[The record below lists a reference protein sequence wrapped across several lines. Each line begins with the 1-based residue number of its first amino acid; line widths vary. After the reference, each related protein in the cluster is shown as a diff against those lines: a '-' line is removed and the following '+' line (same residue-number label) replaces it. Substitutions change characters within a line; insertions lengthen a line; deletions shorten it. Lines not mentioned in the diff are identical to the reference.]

1 MKRDALRAAIAA
13 LASKPP
19 VKVSVPEIGDLFVR
33 QLSVGEVEANAR
45 DSKSEDPF
53 RIARA
58 LARVLCDEDG
68 ELLYDPRSDDDVNE
82 LARAPFGVMNK
93 VLDAANKAAGL
104 DDGAGEATEKN

>member
-19 VKVSVPEIGDLFVR
+19 TKVSVPEIGDLLVR
-33 QLSVGEVEANAR
+33 QLSVGEVEENAR
-45 DSKSEDPF
+45 DSKSADPF

-68 ELLYDPRSDDDVNE
+68 SLIYDPKSDDDVGE
-82 LARAPFGVMNK
+82 LAKAPFSVMNK

-104 DDGAGEATEKN
+104 DDEDGKQAEKN